1 MRALDAMLPKLRHRA
16 TLVQAPKKSAMI
28 GLRSRAVRSLQG
40 PIESGTQ
47 IPLLGKGGVRVWLG
61 QHPRRIVLEVDR
73 TTPFPSFCQGV
84 FRAVLLASA
93 ITVRNFGSSS
103 QVWVEARARSVF
115 IGKGHF
121 LWGPSHS
128 VGLTAAINADSRGAV
143 NCQEGELENSNREV
157 K

>member
-1 MRALDAMLPKLRHRA
+1 MRALDAMPAKLRHGA

-28 GLRSRAVRSLQG
+28 GLRSRRSGHFRVQLKVG
-40 PIESGTQ
+40 LRFPSLAKEG
-47 IPLLGKGGVRVWLG
+47 LGVWLG

-103 QVWVEARARSVF
+103 QAWVEARARSVF

-121 LWGPSHS
+121 LWG
-128 VGLTAAINADSRGAV
+128 AFAFSR
-143 NCQEGELENSNREV
+143 SNRRDKMPIREAP
-157 K
+157 